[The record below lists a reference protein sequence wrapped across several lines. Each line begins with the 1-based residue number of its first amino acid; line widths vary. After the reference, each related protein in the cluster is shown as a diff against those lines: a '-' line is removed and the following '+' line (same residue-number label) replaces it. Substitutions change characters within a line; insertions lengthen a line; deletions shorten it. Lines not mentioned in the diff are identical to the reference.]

1 MAASRVSRAP
11 PSASHRHPD
20 APTPTLPEVNQDPP
34 QAPIESYE
42 LELEQRG
49 WRKALAWATTLKGA
63 LIVLAVLALVLG
75 VWQGRPIYNAVKSW
89 RAGKLVARCEAAAL
103 AGDEAAEVRFLRE
116 AFALQPSTPLTLRAL
131 AHYHERR
138 GEGAALA
145 AYEKVLASDQ
155 ATTDDSIRAARL
167 ALQLGKVELSRKLLA
182 DLRRDPQTSELPTVL
197 TIQARL
203 LAIDGNWKDAIATAS
218 HAVEKS
224 ADPGPEKMVLA
235 TLLLQAADRV
245 PPAQREPLARQSV
258 GLLAELATRTDNTGV
273 EALTALVSLA
283 RQPTIASLLAGHDVT
298 SWVEAAQQH
307 PKAPPRLRVLAWDLQ
322 LAAKKEDAEKFFAAF
337 LEKSQNVP
345 LAQRLEAARWLNQ
358 HGKPA
363 LSLELSTPEKESS
376 PDWFLVFLD
385 GLAATGKW
393 PAVLAQLGEKSG
405 QAAAMPGAL
414 RSLFQFRARTELK
427 QPLNRDDT
435 WRDLQIQL
443 QQETVRN
450 QLFVAQYAEKTGE
463 RRQASLIYR
472 RLLDDANSQANFE
485 KAMSAEE
492 KFACHSGIMRGISET
507 APAAQML
514 PLYEALIKDFPEMDE
529 ARNDTIYL
537 RLITGGAPTE
547 QMQKDVSDLLN
558 RKPNMLAYRTTGAL
572 YELRRGNP
580 TGAVKLYEGW
590 KIDWSTAADRF
601 KAVKVAAL
609 LADGHKSEAEE
620 LLATIDRKKLRPEEA
635 ALLDGK

>member
-1 MAASRVSRAP
+1 M
-11 PSASHRHPD
+11 
-20 APTPTLPEVNQDPP
+20 NQDPP
-34 QAPIESYE
+34 HAPIESYE

-49 WRKALAWATTLKGA
+49 WRKALAWATTLRGA
-63 LIVLAVLALVLG
+63 LSVITVLALVIG
-75 VWQGRPIYNAVKSW
+75 AWQGRTIYNAVKSW

-103 AGDEAAEVRFLRE
+103 AGDEAAEVRFLRD

-138 GEGAALA
+138 NEGAALA

-155 ATTDDSIRAARL
+155 ATSDDSIRAARM
-167 ALQLGKVELSRKLLA
+167 ALQFGKVDLARKLLA
-182 DLRRDPQTSELPTVL
+182 DLRRDPKTSELPAVL
-197 TIQARL
+197 TTLARL
-203 LAIDGNWKDAIATAS
+203 LAIDGNWKDAITAVS
-218 HAVEKS
+218 SAVEKS
-224 ADPGPEKMVLA
+224 ADPGPEKMVFA

-245 PPAQREPLARQSV
+245 PAAQREPLAKQSV

-273 EALTALVSLA
+273 EALTALVSLT
-283 RQPTIASLLAGHDVT
+283 RQPTIALLLAGYDVP

-307 PKAPPRLRVLAWDLQ
+307 PKATPRLRVMAWDIQ

-337 LEKSQNVP
+337 LEKSHRVP
-345 LAQRLEAARWLNQ
+345 LVQRLEAARWLNQ

-363 LSLELSTPEKESS
+363 LGLELSSLEKETS

-393 PAVLAQLGEKSG
+393 DEVLSELGEKSG

-443 QQETVRN
+443 QRETVRN

-463 RRQASLIYR
+463 RRQASMIYR
-472 RLLDDANSQANFE
+472 RLLDDAGSQANFE
-485 KAMSAEE
+485 RAMSAEE

-507 APAAQML
+507 APAAQLL
-514 PLYEALIKDFPEMDE
+514 PLYESLIKDFPEMDE

-537 RLITGGAPTE
+537 RLITGGATTE
-547 QMQKDVSDLLN
+547 QMQKEVTDLLT

-572 YELRRGNP
+572 YELRRGNAA
-580 TGAVKLYEGW
+580 GAVKLYDGW
-590 KIDWSTAADRF
+590 KIDWTTASERF

-609 LADGHKSEAEE
+609 TADGRKSEAEE
-620 LLATIDRKKLRPEEA
+620 LLATIDRRKLRPEEV